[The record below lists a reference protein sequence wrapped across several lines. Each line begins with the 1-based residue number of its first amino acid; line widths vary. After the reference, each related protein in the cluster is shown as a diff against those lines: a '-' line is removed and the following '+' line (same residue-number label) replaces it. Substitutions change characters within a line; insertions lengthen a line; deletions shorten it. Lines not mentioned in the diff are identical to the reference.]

1 MKLKTLLFPACMLF
15 AMSCKKITPSNT
27 PLPGTYLTIS
37 TGSTW
42 NYHETNSSGATPVNT
57 DYTLTSTSKDS
68 LINGRDYHVFSNSV
82 GNNQYL
88 NITGNDYYQFDSLPA
103 ALGAN
108 AFERLYLKDN
118 AAVGVNWAQNL
129 SVTLPGAPFP
139 IPVTI
144 TYNIAEKGILRTVNA
159 TTYSDVIHVSTT
171 ISSSLIPSASLT
183 TSIDSYYAKK
193 YGLIENSTIINL
205 NYLGFVQHINVV
217 TKLVSA
223 TIL

>member
-1 MKLKTLLFPACMLF
+1 MKIKNLLFPACMLF
-15 AMSCKKITPSNT
+15 FLSCKKTPASVAT
-27 PLPGTYLTIS
+27 EPVSYLTIS

-42 NYHETNSSGATPVNT
+42 NYHVTDSSGTVPVST
-57 DYTLTSTSKDS
+57 DYSLTSTSKDT
-68 LINGRDYHVFSNSV
+68 LINGRSYHIFNNSL

-88 NITGNDYYQFDSLPA
+88 NVTGNDYYQFDSLPA
-103 ALGAN
+103 ALGAI

-129 SVTLPGAPFP
+129 SVTLPGVP
-139 IPVTI
+139 IPVPVTI
-144 TYNIAEKGILRTVNA
+144 TYSISEKGISRTVNA

-183 TSIDSYYAKK
+183 TSINSYYAKK

-205 NYLGFVQHINVV
+205 NYLSFVQNINVV

-223 TIL
+223 NIL